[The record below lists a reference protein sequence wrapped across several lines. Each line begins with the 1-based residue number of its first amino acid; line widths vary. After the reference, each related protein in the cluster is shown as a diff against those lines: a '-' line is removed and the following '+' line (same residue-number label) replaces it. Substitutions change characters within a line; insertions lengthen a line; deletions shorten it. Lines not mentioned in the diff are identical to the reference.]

1 MKDDVLNEIVV
12 VKRSGQR
19 VPFNGTKIAI
29 AIKKGYD
36 SVYEHYDEKL
46 VNKVYEKVLKAI
58 TKDYQDRKTIGIEEI
73 QDIIEKTLKVAD
85 ETVYK
90 SFSEYRERR
99 AASRDAFV
107 VKQQHKFVKAIESL
121 GLKSAKE
128 ENSKRENANVDG
140 DGPMGTML
148 HFGSTVS
155 KEFAKAY
162 LMDAKYARA
171 HDDGTIHI
179 HD

>member
-46 VNKVYEKVLKAI
+46 VNKVYEKVLKEI

-90 SFSEYRERR
+90 SFSEYREEGQLL
-99 AASRDAFV
+99 V
-107 VKQQHKFVKAIESL
+107 
-121 GLKSAKE
+121 
-128 ENSKRENANVDG
+128 
-140 DGPMGTML
+140 ML
-148 HFGSTVS
+148 
-155 KEFAKAY
+155 
-162 LMDAKYARA
+162 LL
-171 HDDGTIHI
+171 
-179 HD
+179 